1 MPINSYKHRSHPAEM
16 PGNPLLFVFHGTG
29 GDENQF
35 FDFGRQLL
43 PKAGIVSPRGDV
55 SEHGAARFFRR
66 THEGVYD
73 MEDLAR
79 RTSAMADFIRA
90 HKEKAKPSRTIG
102 LGYSNGANI
111 LASIMLT
118 HPELFDE
125 AVLMHPLVP
134 WTPAPQLGLAGRRA
148 LITAGRLDT
157 ICPPVLTQTF
167 ADYLV
172 EQGVETDLV
181 WHSGG
186 HEIQQSEVAAIE
198 RFVRAKA

>member
-43 PKAGIVSPRGDV
+43 PEAGIISPRGDV

-66 THEGVYD
+66 TQEGVYD

-90 HKEKAKPSRTIG
+90 HKDKAKPSRTIG

-111 LASIMLT
+111 LASIMLS
-118 HPELFDE
+118 HPELLDE
-125 AVLMHPLVP
+125 SVLMHPLVP